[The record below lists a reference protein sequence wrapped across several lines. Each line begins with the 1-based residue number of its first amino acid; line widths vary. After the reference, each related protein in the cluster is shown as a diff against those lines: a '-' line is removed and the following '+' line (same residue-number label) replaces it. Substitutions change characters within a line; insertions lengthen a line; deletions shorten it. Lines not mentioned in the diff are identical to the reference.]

1 MSKHSILFLL
11 LMMTSWS
18 SHAASDVVVGG
29 VVYHWSNQELGYIV
43 TGWDEET
50 PIQSLHICGTVDGMD
65 VVGIQS
71 GAFQDNAS
79 ILYVKI
85 DEGITRI
92 GENAF
97 AGCENMKCAVLPDEP
112 VLTSV
117 EQIHADDD
125 MIMYY
130 DLLGNHRP
138 VPFNGFNIV
147 MIRKGGQTQVLKSM
161 IYHP

>member
-29 VVYHWSNQELGYIV
+29 VVYHWSNQELVYIV

-71 GAFQDNAS
+71 GVFQDNAS

-85 DEGITRI
+85 ARASPALARTPSLAAR
-92 GENAF
+92 
-97 AGCENMKCAVLPDEP
+97 
-112 VLTSV
+112 T
-117 EQIHADDD
+117 
-125 MIMYY
+125 
-130 DLLGNHRP
+130 
-138 VPFNGFNIV
+138 
-147 MIRKGGQTQVLKSM
+147 
-161 IYHP
+161 